1 MVHPLQLQAT
11 LSCNPR
17 FPVNCFYRQLE
28 SSLQAFK
35 ANICETF
42 ETWMSLIFLSSLF
55 SSVLQDA
62 FPERNLL
69 NADPRENVLANKIVL
84 CSFSRQARLER
95 EAAERA
101 AAASA
106 SSSRRRRK
114 GPNQNKKNKKKK
126 EDIFWIYWNLNR
138 FNTFY
143 LWLSADILLI
153 SCIFLLLYI
162 NETNKNKTF
171 FSFVSKDLFQ
181 SVRYVPSASLHAH
194 CLIPITVMVLFHRNL
209 TQLWI
214 SALFFP
220 TSSSRVR
227 QKEKSRQPN
236 FEICSEKKGVFSV
249 YLKVPREI
257 LYFLHERLTIQFL
270 IHCH

>member
-17 FPVNCFYRQLE
+17 FPVNCYYRQLE
-28 SSLQAFK
+28 SSLQACK

-114 GPNQNKKNKKKK
+114 GPNQNKNNKKKK
-126 EDIFWIYWNLNR
+126 EDIFWIYSNWYR

-143 LWLSADILLI
+143 LWLSDDILLI

-171 FSFVSKDLFQ
+171 FLLLAKICFNQFDVCH
-181 SVRYVPSASLHAH
+181 PLHSMHTAWYQW
-194 CLIPITVMVLFHRNL
+194 
-209 TQLWI
+209 QLWCFFTGTYNN
-214 SALFFP
+214 SEFRLFFSLP
-220 TSSSRVR
+220 VRPEWDKKKKAGSQISRFAAR
-227 QKEKSRQPN
+227 NRGCFWCTWRFHEKFRIFFMNDLQ
-236 FEICSEKKGVFSV
+236 FS
-249 YLKVPREI
+249 
-257 LYFLHERLTIQFL
+257 F
-270 IHCH
+270 

>member
-1 MVHPLQLQAT
+1 MGQALVHPLQLQAT
-11 LSCNPR
+11 LSCNLR
-17 FPVNCFYRQLE
+17 FPVNCYYRQLE
-28 SSLQAFK
+28 SFLQAFK

-55 SSVLQDA
+55 SSVLQDV

-69 NADPRENVLANKIVL
+69 NPDPRKNVLANKIVL

-126 EDIFWIYWNLNR
+126 EDIFWIYSNWYR

-143 LWLSADILLI
+143 LWLSGDILLI

-171 FSFVSKDLFQ
+171 FLL
-181 SVRYVPSASLHAH
+181 SAKICFNQFDVCHPLHLMHTA
-194 CLIPITVMVLFHRNL
+194 
-209 TQLWI
+209 W
-214 SALFFP
+214 
-220 TSSSRVR
+220 
-227 QKEKSRQPN
+227 
-236 FEICSEKKGVFSV
+236 
-249 YLKVPREI
+249 Y
-257 LYFLHERLTIQFL
+257 
-270 IHCH
+270 

>member
-1 MVHPLQLQAT
+1 
-11 LSCNPR
+11 
-17 FPVNCFYRQLE
+17 
-28 SSLQAFK
+28 
-35 ANICETF
+35 
-42 ETWMSLIFLSSLF
+42 MSLIFLSSLF

>member
-1 MVHPLQLQAT
+1 MGEALVHPLQLQAT
-11 LSCNPR
+11 LSCNLR
-17 FPVNCFYRQLE
+17 FPVNCYYRQLE

-55 SSVLQDA
+55 SSVLHDA

-126 EDIFWIYWNLNR
+126 EDIFWIYWNLYR

-143 LWLSADILLI
+143 LWLSGDILLI

-162 NETNKNKTF
+162 NETNKNKAF
-171 FSFVSKDLFQ
+171 FLL
-181 SVRYVPSASLHAH
+181 SAKICFNQFDVCHPLHLMHTAWY
-194 CLIPITVMVLFHRNL
+194 
-209 TQLWI
+209 Q
-214 SALFFP
+214 
-220 TSSSRVR
+220 
-227 QKEKSRQPN
+227 
-236 FEICSEKKGVFSV
+236 
-249 YLKVPREI
+249 
-257 LYFLHERLTIQFL
+257 
-270 IHCH
+270 